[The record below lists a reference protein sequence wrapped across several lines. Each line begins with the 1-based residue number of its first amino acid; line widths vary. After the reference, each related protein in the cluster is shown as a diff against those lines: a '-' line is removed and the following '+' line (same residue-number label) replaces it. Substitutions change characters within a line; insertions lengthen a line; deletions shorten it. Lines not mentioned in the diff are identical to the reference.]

1 MNRTRVF
8 PVVLGLSLAMAL
20 AVSCA
25 PKATPGAGPRSAPT
39 SAPAVQ
45 AVQVEKVE
53 VVSAEPQKAPEAPR
67 EAPKPQEGG
76 AAPAAQEES
85 ASGKL
90 ADLLISPQSATRKII
105 KDGEMNLMVND
116 VDRAIDQVTRI
127 ALDSGGYVL
136 NSNVDARSD
145 AKSAMMKMGVPAEAF
160 EDVMRQVRA
169 IAARVISETSS
180 GKDVTE
186 EYVDLQSQ
194 LTNLEATAERLRE
207 FLKSAK
213 TVEEALKV
221 NEKLAEIEGE
231 IEQVKGRMNYLR
243 DRAAYS
249 TLTVVLEQV
258 MPTPTVTPTPT
269 TTSTPTATP
278 TSTPV
283 AWYPGETFESAGS
296 ALGTVSRGVGN
307 VLIWLLV
314 FLVPLAAV
322 AALIAVPIV
331 LVRRRRRSPTP

>member
-1 MNRTRVF
+1 
-8 PVVLGLSLAMAL
+8 
-20 AVSCA
+20 
-25 PKATPGAGPRSAPT
+25 
-39 SAPAVQ
+39 
-45 AVQVEKVE
+45 
-53 VVSAEPQKAPEAPR
+53 
-67 EAPKPQEGG
+67 
-76 AAPAAQEES
+76 
-85 ASGKL
+85 
-90 ADLLISPQSATRKII
+90 
-105 KDGEMNLMVND
+105 MNLQVND

-136 NSNVDARSD
+136 SSEVDARGA
-145 AKSAMMKMGVPAEAF
+145 AKSAMMRMGVPSEAF

-169 IAARVISETSS
+169 VAFKVISETSS

-221 NEKLAEIEGE
+221 NEKLSEIEGE
-231 IEQVKGRMNYLR
+231 IEKVKGRMNYLR

-249 TLTVVLEQV
+249 TLTVTLEQL

-269 TTSTPTATP
+269 TTPTATP
-278 TSTPV
+278 V
-283 AWYPGETFESAGS
+283 VWRPGETFNSAGT
-296 ALGTVSRGVGN
+296 ALGTVSRGLGN
-307 VLIWLLV
+307 VLIWALV

-322 AALIAVPIV
+322 AALIAIPVI
-331 LVRRRRRSPTP
+331 LVRRSRRKRPASPVS